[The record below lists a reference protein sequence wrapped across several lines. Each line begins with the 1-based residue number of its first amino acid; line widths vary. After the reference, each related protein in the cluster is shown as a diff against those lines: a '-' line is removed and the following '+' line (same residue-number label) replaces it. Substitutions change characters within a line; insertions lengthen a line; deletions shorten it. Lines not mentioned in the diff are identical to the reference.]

1 MSGPAARGFA
11 VVLREVERGLALPI
25 PDRVRILRELE
36 YDLEEL
42 SAQLVAG
49 GLTPEV
55 ARGRAVRALVPD
67 SATLRELDR
76 LHAPWYRR
84 VTRHLTADRLRL
96 AERSALAIATALV
109 MIGQTVALLSVDFF
123 RDPSVFLWPVLG
135 LGTLLFA
142 TIATKVFN
150 LWIKRDHT
158 TPARGLGTILGLACA
173 TLLTG
178 FLGTVFDL
186 YHVVVTIETAPE
198 LAEVLVPE
206 WFRQDATV
214 LSVSILLAL
223 GGGLAWFV
231 LNQWLGFVERSRRD
245 VLGLKVTHTAKGELR
260 DGPANLC

>member
-49 GLTPEV
+49 GLAEEV
-55 ARGRAVRALVPD
+55 ARGRAVQALVPD
-67 SATLRELDR
+67 RLTLRELDR

-84 VTRHLTADRLRL
+84 VTRHLAADRLRL
-96 AERSALAIATALV
+96 AERSTLAIATALV
-109 MIGQTVALLSVDFF
+109 VIGQTVALLSVDFL
-123 RDPSVFLWPVLG
+123 REPSLFLWPVLG
-135 LGTLLFA
+135 LGTLLFV
-142 TIATKVFN
+142 TIATKIFS

-158 TPARGLGTILGLACA
+158 TPARGIGTILGLACA

-178 FLGTVFDL
+178 IFGTIVDL
-186 YHVVVTIETAPE
+186 YRLAAGLEMEPE
-198 LAEVLVPE
+198 LIDVLVPE
-206 WFRQDATV
+206 WIRQDLAL
-214 LSVSILLAL
+214 LSVSFLLAL

-231 LNQWLGFVERSRRD
+231 LNQWLRLVDGARSA
-245 VLGLKVTHTAKGELR
+245 VLGLNVIHPPNGETR
-260 DGPANLC
+260 